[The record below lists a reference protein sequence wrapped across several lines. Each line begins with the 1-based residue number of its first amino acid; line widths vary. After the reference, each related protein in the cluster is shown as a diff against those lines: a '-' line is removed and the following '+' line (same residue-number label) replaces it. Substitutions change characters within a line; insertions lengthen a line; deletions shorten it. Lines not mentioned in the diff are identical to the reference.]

1 MRRKSQPNPSTREN
15 ELAEAR
21 ASLRESWRIAKET
34 GLDKITDEEIDAE
47 IAIVRTQ
54 RLARKRA
61 STAQKLTANS

>member
-1 MRRKSQPNPSTREN
+1 MRRKSQPNSSTREN
-15 ELAEAR
+15 ELADGQGQPPRKLAPGER
-21 ASLRESWRIAKET
+21 NSASLS
-34 GLDKITDEEIDAE
+34 DEEIDAE

>member
-1 MRRKSQPNPSTREN
+1 MRMKSQPNPTTREN
-15 ELAEAR
+15 LLAMAR
-21 ASLRESWRIAKET
+21 ASLRENWRLAKKF
-34 GLDKITDEEIDAE
+34 GPLSDEEIDAE